1 MFQVKW
7 WCTINEPYY
16 HAFGYEGTVF
26 APGLNSTGIGGY
38 LAAHNMIK
46 AHARVYHL
54 YDKQYR
60 STQKGKPHLRKFSRQ
75 KLLASKYFSSSQ
87 LIYNNSF
94 KY

>member
-16 HAFGYEGTVF
+16 QAFGYEGTIF

-38 LAAHNMIK
+38 MAAHNLIK
-46 AHARVYHL
+46 AHARAYHL
-54 YDKQYR
+54 YEKHYR
-60 STQKGKPHLRKFSRQ
+60 SKQKGKPRFRILILNKIFA
-75 KLLASKYFSSSQ
+75 LKYVSSSQ
-87 LIYNNSF
+87 LSRNISF